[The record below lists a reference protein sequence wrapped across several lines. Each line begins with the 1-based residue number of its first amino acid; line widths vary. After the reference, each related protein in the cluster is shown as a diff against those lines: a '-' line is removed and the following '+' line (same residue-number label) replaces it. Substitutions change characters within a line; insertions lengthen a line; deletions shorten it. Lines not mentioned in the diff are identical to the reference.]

1 MHHLKG
7 IAECATPEGAFYVFP
22 RFTTSYTSLELTKKL
37 AEAGVIVVPGSAF
50 GQFGEGHVRISYAA
64 SHENIDR
71 AFQIIKELVA

>member
-7 IAECATPEGAFYVFP
+7 IAGITRHRRGIFRISTISHVLHD
-22 RFTTSYTSLELTKKL
+22 LELTKKL